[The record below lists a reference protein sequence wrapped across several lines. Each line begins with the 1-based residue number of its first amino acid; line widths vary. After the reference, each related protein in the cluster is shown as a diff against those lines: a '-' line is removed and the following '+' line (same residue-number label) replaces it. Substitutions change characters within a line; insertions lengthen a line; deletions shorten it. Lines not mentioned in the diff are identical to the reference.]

1 MLRKRA
7 DLVVSIG
14 ILLLVAWMVFDAQQW
29 SLRARLFPWTIGI
42 PAVGLALLQVVFAT
56 RNILAATAAPEAEHA
71 PSLVER
77 PPPLPAVEQK
87 DEDAAVVAAAVESAF
102 GAGSAAAEEEAIPPA
117 VARRRTVEMSLWIL
131 AFGLG
136 VVLFGFRLGAVLVT
150 FGFLRWGAHESWKA
164 TILISIATYL
174 MFFLIFDVG
183 LNTPFPPGIIADALN
198 VDAFDSVI
206 TDPIKRLITSR

>member
-1 MLRKRA
+1 LLRKRA

-14 ILLLVAWMVFDAQQW
+14 LFLLLAWMVFDAQQW

-42 PAVGLALLQVVFAT
+42 PAVALAALQVVFAT
-56 RNILAATAAPEAEHA
+56 RNMLTAAPTEAEQA
-71 PSLVER
+71 PSPIER
-77 PPPLPAVEQK
+77 PSPLPAVEQK

-117 VARRRTVEMSLWIL
+117 VTRRRTIEMSLWIL
-131 AFGLG
+131 GFGLG
-136 VVLFGFRLGAVLVT
+136 VVLLGFRLGAVLVT
-150 FGFLRWGAHESWKA
+150 FGFLRWGAHESWKT
-164 TILISIATYL
+164 TIIIAIATYL

-183 LNTPFPPGIIADALN
+183 LNTPFPPGFIADALN

>member
-29 SLRARLFPWTIGI
+29 SIRARLFPWTIGI
-42 PAVGLALLQVVFAT
+42 PAVGLAVLQVVFAT
-56 RNILAATAAPEAEHA
+56 RNMLAHAAPEAELV
-71 PSLVER
+71 PSPAER

-102 GAGSAAAEEEAIPPA
+102 GAGSAAAEEEAIPTA
-117 VARRRTVEMSLWIL
+117 VARRRTIEMSAWIL

-150 FGFLRWGAHESWKA
+150 FGFLRWGAHESWKT
-164 TILISIATYL
+164 TILISVATYL

-183 LNTPFPPGIIADALN
+183 LNTPFPPGFIADALN
-198 VDAFDSVI
+198 VDAFDSVL

>member
-1 MLRKRA
+1 LLRKRA

-14 ILLLVAWMVFDAQQW
+14 LLLLIAWMVWDAQQW

-42 PAVGLALLQVVFAT
+42 PAVGLALLQVVFAA
-56 RNILAATAAPEAEHA
+56 RNMLTATAAPEAEHA
-71 PSLVER
+71 PSPAA
-77 PPPLPAVEQK
+77 PPPTLPAVEQK

-117 VARRRTVEMSLWIL
+117 VSRRRTIQMSLWIL
-131 AFGLG
+131 AFAFST
-136 VVLFGFRLGAVLVT
+136 VLLGFRLGAGLTT
-150 FGFLRWGAHESWKA
+150 FAFLRWGAHESWKT
-164 TILISIATYL
+164 TILIAVATYL
-174 MFFLIFDVG
+174 SFWLIFDVG
-183 LNTPFPPGIIADALN
+183 LNTPFPAGILADALN